1 MVTMNTIVQLN
12 SSGEDRLQRQQEFR
26 RQFAVNFNA
35 ALDRRGSIPPG
46 YGRVTAVA
54 QLFDVSQNT
63 ATAWVRGDGVP
74 ELFRL
79 PEIAKTLNTTVE
91 QLVMGDGSNGAH
103 VVDEHYTV
111 IDLHPDNA
119 EEGHAIYTLPETLRD
134 IGLPR
139 DVKMMRIQS
148 EDMEPYLR
156 SGDMVIYDP
165 RVTKIQ
171 SNGVYV
177 LRVNDK
183 FIVRRAQCGLKKD
196 IRLICDND
204 QFAAE
209 VMKQE
214 DFADLPDNSGRVAV
228 VGQVLARVLLG
239 R

>member
-1 MVTMNTIVQLN
+1 MNTIVHLN
-12 SSGEDRLQRQQEFR
+12 SGDERLQRQQEFR
-26 RQFAVNFNA
+26 RQFAANFNA

-91 QLVMGDGSNGAH
+91 QLVMGDAGSGAH
-103 VVDEHYTV
+103 IVDEQYAV
-111 IDLHPDNA
+111 IDLHPDNTTD
-119 EEGHAIYTLPETLRD
+119 GHAIYTLPETLRD

-139 DVKMMRIQS
+139 DVKMMRVQS

-156 SGDMVIYDP
+156 SGDIVVYDP
-165 RVTKIQ
+165 RVNRIQ
-171 SNGVYV
+171 TNGVYV
-177 LRVNDK
+177 LQVNDK
-183 FIVRRAQCGLKKD
+183 FVVRRAQPGLRKEV
-196 IRLICDND
+196 RLICDNTK
-204 QFAAE
+204 FSEE
-209 VMKQE
+209 VLAPE
-214 DFADLPDNSGRVAV
+214 DFSETPDDSGRVAV

>member
-1 MVTMNTIVQLN
+1 MNTIVHLN
-12 SSGEDRLQRQQEFR
+12 SNDERLNRQQEFR
-26 RQFAVNFNA
+26 RQFAANFNA

-91 QLVMGDGSNGAH
+91 QLVMGDAGSGAH
-103 VVDEHYTV
+103 IVDEQYAV
-111 IDLHPDNA
+111 IDLHPDNTA
-119 EEGHAIYTLPETLRD
+119 DGHAIYTLPETLRE

-139 DVKMMRIQS
+139 DVKMMRVQS

-156 SGDMVIYDP
+156 SGDLVVYDP
-165 RVTKIQ
+165 RVNRIQ
-171 SNGVYV
+171 TNGVYV
-177 LRVNDK
+177 LHVNDK
-183 FIVRRAQCGLKKD
+183 FVVRRAQSGLKKEV
-196 IRLICDND
+196 RLICDNAK
-204 QFAAE
+204 FSEE
-209 VMKQE
+209 VLAPE
-214 DFADLPDNSGRVAV
+214 DFAEAPDDSGRVAV

>member
-1 MVTMNTIVQLN
+1 MNTIVHLN
-12 SSGEDRLQRQQEFR
+12 SGDERLQRQQEFR
-26 RQFAVNFNA
+26 RQFAANFNA

-91 QLVMGDGSNGAH
+91 QLVMGDAGTGAYI
-103 VVDEHYTV
+103 VDEQYAV
-111 IDLHPDNA
+111 IDLHPDNTA
-119 EEGHAIYTLPETLRD
+119 DGHAIYTLPETLRD

-139 DVKMMRIQS
+139 DVKMMRVQS

-156 SGDMVIYDP
+156 SGDIVVYDP
-165 RVTKIQ
+165 RVNRIQ
-171 SNGVYV
+171 TNGVYV
-177 LRVNDK
+177 LHVNDK
-183 FIVRRAQCGLKKD
+183 FVVRRAQSGLKKEV
-196 IRLICDND
+196 RLICDNAK
-204 QFAAE
+204 FSEE
-209 VMKQE
+209 VLAPE
-214 DFADLPDNSGRVAV
+214 DFAETPDDSGRVAV

>member
-1 MVTMNTIVQLN
+1 MNTIVHLN
-12 SSGEDRLQRQQEFR
+12 SGDERLQRQQEFR
-26 RQFAVNFNA
+26 RQFAANFNA

-91 QLVMGDGSNGAH
+91 QLVMGDNGTGAH
-103 VVDEHYTV
+103 IVDEQYAV
-111 IDLHPDNA
+111 IDLHPDNTSD
-119 EEGHAIYTLPETLRD
+119 GHAIYTLPETLRE

-139 DVKMMRIQS
+139 DVKMMRVQS

-156 SGDMVIYDP
+156 NGDIVVYDP
-165 RVTKIQ
+165 RVTRIQ
-171 SNGVYV
+171 TNGVYV
-177 LRVNDK
+177 LHVNDK
-183 FIVRRAQCGLKKD
+183 FVVRRAQSGLKKEV
-196 IRLICDND
+196 RLICDNAK
-204 QFAAE
+204 FSEE
-209 VMKQE
+209 VLAPE
-214 DFADLPDNSGRVAV
+214 DFAETPDDSGRVAV

>member
-1 MVTMNTIVQLN
+1 MNTIVHLN
-12 SSGEDRLQRQQEFR
+12 SSDERLNRQQEFR
-26 RQFAVNFNA
+26 RQFAANFNA

-54 QLFDVSQNT
+54 QLFEVSQNT

-91 QLVMGDGSNGAH
+91 QLVMGDAGSGAH
-103 VVDEHYTV
+103 IVDEQYAV
-111 IDLHPDNA
+111 IDLHPDNTA
-119 EEGHAIYTLPETLRD
+119 DGHAIYTLPETLRE

-139 DVKMMRIQS
+139 DVKMMRVQS

-156 SGDMVIYDP
+156 TGDIVVYDP
-165 RVTKIQ
+165 RVTRIQ
-171 SNGVYV
+171 TNGVYV
-177 LRVNDK
+177 LHVNDK
-183 FIVRRAQCGLKKD
+183 FVVRRAQSGLKKEV
-196 IRLICDND
+196 RLICDNAK
-204 QFAAE
+204 FSEE
-209 VMKQE
+209 VLAPE
-214 DFADLPDNSGRVAV
+214 DFADAPDDSGRVAV

>member
-1 MVTMNTIVQLN
+1 MNTIVHLN
-12 SSGEDRLQRQQEFR
+12 SGDERLQRQQEFR
-26 RQFAVNFNA
+26 RQFAANFNA

-91 QLVMGDGSNGAH
+91 QLVMGDAGSGAH
-103 VVDEHYTV
+103 IVDEQYAV
-111 IDLHPDNA
+111 IDLHPDNTPD
-119 EEGHAIYTLPETLRD
+119 GHAIYTLPETLRE

-139 DVKMMRIQS
+139 DVKMMRVQS

-156 SGDMVIYDP
+156 TGDIVVYDP
-165 RVTKIQ
+165 RVTRIQ
-171 SNGVYV
+171 TNGVYV
-177 LRVNDK
+177 LHVNDK
-183 FIVRRAQCGLKKD
+183 FVVRRAQSGLKKEV
-196 IRLICDND
+196 RLICDNAK
-204 QFAAE
+204 FSEE
-209 VMKQE
+209 VLAPE
-214 DFADLPDNSGRVAV
+214 DFADTPDDSGRVAV

>member
-1 MVTMNTIVQLN
+1 MNTIVHLN
-12 SSGEDRLQRQQEFR
+12 SGDERLQRQQEFR
-26 RQFAVNFNA
+26 RQFASNFNA

-91 QLVMGDGSNGAH
+91 QLVMGDNGTGAH
-103 VVDEHYTV
+103 IVDEQYAV
-111 IDLHPDNA
+111 IDLHPDNTA
-119 EEGHAIYTLPETLRD
+119 DGHAIYTLPETLRE

-139 DVKMMRIQS
+139 DVKMMRVQS

-156 SGDMVIYDP
+156 TGDIVVYDP
-165 RVTKIQ
+165 RVTRIQ
-171 SNGVYV
+171 TNGVYV
-177 LRVNDK
+177 LHVNDK
-183 FIVRRAQCGLKKD
+183 FVVRRAQSGLKKEV
-196 IRLICDND
+196 RLICDNAK
-204 QFAAE
+204 FSEE
-209 VMKQE
+209 VLAPE
-214 DFADLPDNSGRVAV
+214 DFAETPDDSGRVAV

>member
-1 MVTMNTIVQLN
+1 MNTIVQLN
-12 SSGEDRLQRQQEFR
+12 SGDDRLQRQQEFR
-26 RQFAVNFNA
+26 RQFAANFNA

-91 QLVMGDGSNGAH
+91 HLVMGDGSTGAH
-103 VVDEHYTV
+103 VVDEHYAV
-111 IDLHPDNA
+111 IDLHPDNT
-119 EEGHAIYTLPETLRD
+119 EEGHAIYTLPETLRE

-139 DVKMMRIQS
+139 DVKMMRIQA

-165 RVTKIQ
+165 RVNKIQ

-177 LRVNDK
+177 LHVNDK

-196 IRLICDND
+196 IRLICDNE
-204 QFAAE
+204 QFSEE
-209 VMKQE
+209 VLAQA
-214 DFADLPDNSGRVAV
+214 DFADVPDNSGRVAV

>member
-1 MVTMNTIVQLN
+1 MNTIVHLN
-12 SSGEDRLQRQQEFR
+12 SGDERLQRQQEFR
-26 RQFAVNFNA
+26 RQFAANFNA

-91 QLVMGDGSNGAH
+91 QLVMGDAGSGAH
-103 VVDEHYTV
+103 IVDEQYAV
-111 IDLHPDNA
+111 IDLHPDNTA
-119 EEGHAIYTLPETLRD
+119 DGHAIYTLPETLRE

-139 DVKMMRIQS
+139 DVKMMRVQS

-156 SGDMVIYDP
+156 TGDIVVYDP
-165 RVTKIQ
+165 RVTRIQ
-171 SNGVYV
+171 TNGVYV
-177 LRVNDK
+177 LHVNDK
-183 FIVRRAQCGLKKD
+183 FVVRRAQSGLKKEV
-196 IRLICDND
+196 RLICDNAK
-204 QFAAE
+204 FSEE
-209 VMKQE
+209 VLAPE
-214 DFADLPDNSGRVAV
+214 DFADTPDSSGRVAV

>member
-1 MVTMNTIVQLN
+1 MNTIVHLN
-12 SSGEDRLQRQQEFR
+12 SSDERLNRQQEFR
-26 RQFAVNFNA
+26 RQFAANFNA

-91 QLVMGDGSNGAH
+91 QLVMGDAGSGAH
-103 VVDEHYTV
+103 IVDEQYAV
-111 IDLHPDNA
+111 IDLHPDNTA
-119 EEGHAIYTLPETLRD
+119 DGHAIYTLPETLRE

-139 DVKMMRIQS
+139 DVKMMRVQS

-156 SGDMVIYDP
+156 TGDIVVYDP
-165 RVTKIQ
+165 RVTRIQ
-171 SNGVYV
+171 TNGVYV
-177 LRVNDK
+177 LHVNDK
-183 FIVRRAQCGLKKD
+183 FVVRRAQSGLKKEV
-196 IRLICDND
+196 RLICDNAK
-204 QFAAE
+204 FSEE
-209 VMKQE
+209 VLAPE
-214 DFADLPDNSGRVAV
+214 DFADAPDDSGRVAV

>member
-1 MVTMNTIVQLN
+1 MNTIVHLN
-12 SSGEDRLQRQQEFR
+12 SGDERLQRQQEFR
-26 RQFAVNFNA
+26 RQFASNFNA

-91 QLVMGDGSNGAH
+91 QLVMGDAGTGAH
-103 VVDEHYTV
+103 IVDEQYAV
-111 IDLHPDNA
+111 IDLHPDNTA
-119 EEGHAIYTLPETLRD
+119 DGHADYTLPETLRE

-139 DVKMMRIQS
+139 DVKMMRVQS

-156 SGDMVIYDP
+156 TGDIVVYDP
-165 RVTKIQ
+165 RVTRIQ
-171 SNGVYV
+171 TNGVYV
-177 LRVNDK
+177 LHVNDK
-183 FIVRRAQCGLKKD
+183 FVVRRAQSGLKKEV
-196 IRLICDND
+196 RLICDNAK
-204 QFAAE
+204 FSEE
-209 VMKQE
+209 VLAPE
-214 DFADLPDNSGRVAV
+214 DFAETPDDSGRVAV
-228 VGQVLARVLLG
+228 VGQILARVLLG

>member
-1 MVTMNTIVQLN
+1 MNTIVHLN
-12 SSGEDRLQRQQEFR
+12 SGDERLQRQQEFR
-26 RQFAVNFNA
+26 RQFAANFNA

-91 QLVMGDGSNGAH
+91 QLVMGDAGSGAH
-103 VVDEHYTV
+103 IVDEQYAV
-111 IDLHPDNA
+111 IDLHPDNTA
-119 EEGHAIYTLPETLRD
+119 DGHAIYTLPETLRD

-139 DVKMMRIQS
+139 DVNMMRVQS

-156 SGDMVIYDP
+156 SGDIVVYDP
-165 RVTKIQ
+165 RVNRIQ
-171 SNGVYV
+171 TNGVYV
-177 LRVNDK
+177 LQVNDK
-183 FIVRRAQCGLKKD
+183 FVVRRAQSGLKKEV
-196 IRLICDND
+196 RLICDNAK
-204 QFAAE
+204 FSEE
-209 VMKQE
+209 VLAPE
-214 DFADLPDNSGRVAV
+214 DFAESPDDTGRVAV
-228 VGQVLARVLLG
+228 VGQVLARLVLG

>member
-1 MVTMNTIVQLN
+1 MLGMNTIVHLN
-12 SSGEDRLQRQQEFR
+12 SSDERLQRQQEFR
-26 RQFAVNFNA
+26 RQFAANFNA

-79 PEIAKTLNTTVE
+79 PEIARVLNTTVE
-91 QLVMGDGSNGAH
+91 QLVMGDAGSGAH
-103 VVDEHYTV
+103 IVDEQYTV
-111 IDLHPDNA
+111 IDLHADNA
-119 EEGHAIYTLPETLRD
+119 DEGHAIYTLPETLRD

-139 DVKMMRIQS
+139 DVRMMRMQA

-156 SGDMVIYDP
+156 SGDVVVYDP
-165 RVTKIQ
+165 RVRRIQ

-177 LRVNDK
+177 LQINDRYV
-183 FIVRRAQCGLKKD
+183 VRRAQCGLKKD
-196 IRLICDND
+196 IRLICDNP
-204 QFAAE
+204 QFGEEVLTQEEFAE
-209 VMKQE
+209 
-214 DFADLPDNSGRVAV
+214 LPDDSGRVAV
-228 VGQVLARVLLG
+228 VGQVLARLLVG

>member
-1 MVTMNTIVQLN
+1 MVLMNTIVHLN
-12 SSGEDRLQRQQEFR
+12 SGDERLQRQQEFR
-26 RQFAVNFNA
+26 RQFAANFNA

-79 PEIAKTLNTTVE
+79 PEIAKSLNTTVE
-91 QLVMGDGSNGAH
+91 QLVMGDASSGAH
-103 VVDEHYTV
+103 VVDEHYAV

-119 EEGHAIYTLPETLRD
+119 AEGHAIYTLPETLRD

-139 DVKMMRIQS
+139 DVKMMRVQS

-156 SGDMVIYDP
+156 AGDMVIYDP
-165 RVTKIQ
+165 RVNKIQ
-171 SNGVYV
+171 SNGVYI
-177 LRVNDK
+177 LHVNDK
-183 FIVRRAQCGLKKD
+183 FIVRRAQSGLKKD
-196 IRLICDND
+196 IRLICDNE
-204 QFAAE
+204 QFSEE
-209 VMKQE
+209 VLSAD
-214 DFADLPDNSGRVAV
+214 DFADTPDDSGRVAV

>member
-1 MVTMNTIVQLN
+1 MNTIVHLN
-12 SSGEDRLQRQQEFR
+12 SSDERLNRQQEFR
-26 RQFAVNFNA
+26 RQFAANFNA

-91 QLVMGDGSNGAH
+91 QLVMGDAGTGAH
-103 VVDEHYTV
+103 IVDEQYAV
-111 IDLHPDNA
+111 IDLHPDNTA
-119 EEGHAIYTLPETLRD
+119 DGHAIYTLPETLRD

-139 DVKMMRIQS
+139 DVKMMRVQS

-156 SGDMVIYDP
+156 TGDIVVYDP
-165 RVTKIQ
+165 RVTRIQ
-171 SNGVYV
+171 TNGVYV
-177 LRVNDK
+177 LHVNDK
-183 FIVRRAQCGLKKD
+183 FVVRRAQSGLKKEV
-196 IRLICDND
+196 RLICDNAK
-204 QFAAE
+204 FSEE
-209 VMKQE
+209 VLAPE
-214 DFADLPDNSGRVAV
+214 DFADAPDDSGRVAV